1 MDDEE
6 GPLTRSDT
14 AGWSTPGALGTLG
27 RVEVDVEVIPTAE
40 SYPLRHAVLRPHQ
53 SIADVVWENDDDP
66 GTATFG
72 AIERASRAIVGV
84 ATVFAEPA
92 PFDVTGAGVPP
103 GAGSATTTWRLRGMA
118 TRPDAQGQGIGSS
131 VLEAVF
137 DHVAAAGGDL
147 LWCNART
154 SAVAFYERAGFR
166 TWGQEWVI
174 NSIGPHVVMWRWIA
188 QKNA

>member
-1 MDDEE
+1 M
-6 GPLTRSDT
+6 TRSDT

-27 RVEVDVEVIPTAE
+27 GVEVDVEVIPTAE

-53 SIADVVWENDDDP
+53 NIAEVVWENDDEP

-84 ATVFAEPA
+84 ATVFPEPA
-92 PFDVTGAGVPP
+92 PFDVTEAGVPP

-131 VLEAVF
+131 VLKAVF

-147 LWCNART
+147 LWCNARM

-166 TWGQEWVI
+166 TWGPEWVI
-174 NSIGPHVVMWRWIA
+174 RSIGPHVVMWRRIE
-188 QKNA
+188 QKST